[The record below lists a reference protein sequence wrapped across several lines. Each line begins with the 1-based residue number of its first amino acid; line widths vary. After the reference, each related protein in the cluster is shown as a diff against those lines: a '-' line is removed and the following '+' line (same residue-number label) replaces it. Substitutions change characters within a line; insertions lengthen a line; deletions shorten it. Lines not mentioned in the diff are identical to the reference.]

1 MGNMSDKEHMI
12 YLAEE
17 IVERLKN
24 EPFEEYTTLKQV
36 HCDLCILATRIQD
49 YIFQQTR

>member
-1 MGNMSDKEHMI
+1 MSDKELMI
-12 YLAEE
+12 FRAEE

-36 HCDLCILATRIQD
+36 HCDLCILATTIQN
-49 YIFQQTR
+49 YIHEQTR